1 MSIIIRHRQPSLVCI
16 GDAQHV
22 AHLRMSVR
30 VAEVLLGL
38 DLELLG
44 SAIAERRL
52 EYDLSRTL
60 VALAVLVDQHFP

>member
-1 MSIIIRHRQPSLVCI
+1 
-16 GDAQHV
+16 
-22 AHLRMSVR
+22 MSVR